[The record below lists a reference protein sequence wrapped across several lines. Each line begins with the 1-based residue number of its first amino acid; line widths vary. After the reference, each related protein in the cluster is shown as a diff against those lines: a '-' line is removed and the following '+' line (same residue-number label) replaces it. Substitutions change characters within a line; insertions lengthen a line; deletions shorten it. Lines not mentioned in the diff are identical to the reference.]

1 MIAVKRSRLAA
12 AGVIVAAFSGA
23 SFRMVGPLYGNK
35 VRLGVD
41 QIAIFLSIFVLV
53 GRAFKI
59 SGRLAC
65 GSIRTQMGFNLA
77 LTCHISVN

>member
-1 MIAVKRSRLAA
+1 MLAVKRSPLAA

-35 VRLGVD
+35 VRLSVD
-41 QIAIFLSIFVLV
+41 QTAIFLSIFVLV
-53 GRAFKI
+53 GCAFKI

-65 GSIRTQMGFNLA
+65 GSIQTQMGFNQA
-77 LTCHISVN
+77 LTYHILVN